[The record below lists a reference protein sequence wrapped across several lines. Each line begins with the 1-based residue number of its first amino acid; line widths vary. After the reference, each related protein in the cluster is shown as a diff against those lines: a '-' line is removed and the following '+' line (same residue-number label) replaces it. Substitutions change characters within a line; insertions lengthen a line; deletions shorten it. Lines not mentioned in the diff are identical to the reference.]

1 LAETI
6 CNFYQVE
13 PLSQRQLVNFMN
25 TFFIR
30 TAGFMNNFATQCE
43 NKLGH
48 LETRLKKMD
57 TALTLLEAKVRI

>member
-1 LAETI
+1 
-6 CNFYQVE
+6 
-13 PLSQRQLVNFMN
+13 MN

-43 NKLGH
+43 NKLGR